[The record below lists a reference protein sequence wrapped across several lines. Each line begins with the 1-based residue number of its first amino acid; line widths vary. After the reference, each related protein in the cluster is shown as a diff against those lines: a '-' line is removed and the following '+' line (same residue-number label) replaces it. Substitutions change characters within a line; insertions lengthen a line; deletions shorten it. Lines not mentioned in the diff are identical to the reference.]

1 MMRSYTFTD
10 ALGSNDLCF
19 APIADMLNHVG
30 VGQSA
35 ALGVV
40 EVTDDEQPPRS
51 GGSGGASRVRTD
63 GIGGEEGRGGDAGVR
78 KRKKRRTAGS
88 KAEVTSGD
96 VMMAMHT
103 ILPLDVGDEIMN
115 HYGELGD
122 AALLHRYGFVE
133 AVPGGSVHPVS
144 RVWVPPSRHGNWPT
158 RCSSPKHLFKTHHR

>member
-10 ALGSNDLCF
+10 ALGSNDLCC

-40 EVTDDEQPPRS
+40 EVTDDEPARNS
-51 GGSGGASRVRTD
+51 GSGGASRVGT
-63 GIGGEEGRGGDAGVR
+63 GGSGGGGGRGGGGNVR
-78 KRKKRRTAGS
+78 KQKKRRTADS

-103 ILPLDVGDEIMN
+103 ILPLNVGDEIMN

-133 AVPGGSVHPVS
+133 AVPGGSVHAVS
-144 RVWVPPSRHGNWPT
+144 RVWFSPSQWWLAHSLQLTQKPSKKT
-158 RCSSPKHLFKTHHR
+158 R